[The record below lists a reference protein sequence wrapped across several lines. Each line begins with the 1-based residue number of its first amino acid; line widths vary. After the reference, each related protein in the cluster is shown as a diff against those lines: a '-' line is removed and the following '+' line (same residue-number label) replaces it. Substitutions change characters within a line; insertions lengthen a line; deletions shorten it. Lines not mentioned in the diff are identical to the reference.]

1 MIILSLAMMVGW
13 PCHHTGCVV
22 GGAQHAPPLFEWEQL
37 AWALRPQWC
46 TGNARSTTI
55 TPVGCDVI
63 MSQQPGDIT
72 TQGWH

>member
-1 MIILSLAMMVGW
+1 VL
-13 PCHHTGCVV
+13 V
-22 GGAQHAPPLFEWEQL
+22 GGAQHTPPLFEWEQL